1 MEREPVD
8 WKMRSARRGVSR
20 IALVERADGRQARV
34 LVSNMSYE
42 GCQLLT
48 DQQFERGECVTF
60 TMPGSGTIDAQV
72 RWVSGDRVGLR
83 FLLGKSALEERRAR
97 LGV

>member
-8 WKMRSARRGVSR
+8 WKVRGVRRAVSR
-20 IALVERADGRQARV
+20 TALLVRADGRQARV
-34 LVSNMSYE
+34 LVSDISYE

-48 DQQFERGECVTF
+48 EQQFEKGECVTF
-60 TMPGSGTIDAQV
+60 TMPGTGTIDAQV
-72 RWVSGDRVGLR
+72 RWVSGDGVGLR